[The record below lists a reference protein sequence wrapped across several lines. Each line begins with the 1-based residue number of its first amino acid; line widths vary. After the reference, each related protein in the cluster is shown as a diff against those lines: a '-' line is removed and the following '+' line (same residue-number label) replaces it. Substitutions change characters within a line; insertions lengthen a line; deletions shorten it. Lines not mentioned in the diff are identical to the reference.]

1 MRKKR
6 WKVVEWTKTMQKKE
20 ENLFKKK
27 KTVACRDLPSDLK
40 PNKEVSLLKQDINK
54 PWLSGNDLTMMFY
67 SFQKHRNA
75 FNTLKNH

>member
-1 MRKKR
+1 
-6 WKVVEWTKTMQKKE
+6 MQKKE

-54 PWLSGNDLTMMFY
+54 P
-67 SFQKHRNA
+67 
-75 FNTLKNH
+75 